1 MCLQGLPPQSHRG
14 LHVPDNKEEEGSR
27 PGGAVQ
33 VLKTGFQRR
42 QMCDKQRR
50 QRGGNRT
57 RCIEKKNKQTPK
69 QITTATP
76 RPHNKTGY
84 R

>member
-57 RCIEKKNKQTPK
+57 RCIEKKKQTNPK
-69 QITTATP
+69 TNNNSNPPPPQQN
-76 RPHNKTGY
+76 RL
-84 R
+84 